1 MDLQELRTRF
11 TPALEEIL
19 GKCRISADLVDREL
33 FQVYMATIWGN
44 VVLDPQGSGLEEQ
57 DLSSLHDFLNEEIE
71 RVLGKG
77 VDVTSCYDF
86 IASKQGNESL
96 ERLGATSDHKEFLH
110 YFARLILGKE
120 VQAKP

>member
-120 VQAKP
+120 VQAKL